1 MSAVRAGLIGLGRF
15 GRLHA
20 SILDSLAQVELA
32 AVCDLVP
39 DRVAAV
45 ADQYGVADA
54 YTLPEELLGNPDL
67 DCVFIATDEEHHAR
81 LALNA
86 VEAGKHVFVE
96 KPLAKS
102 YADGKRVVDAAAA
115 ADIYLQIGY
124 ILRFEA
130 RHVLLKEQIERGA
143 FGDLATIRCKR
154 NPSKAWFLAYGHKRH
169 PVFRTST
176 HDIDLCI
183 WYTQSECQR
192 VYAAHR
198 SMLGLE
204 NPDTCVALLQFANG
218 ALGIIETSWLVPDG
232 APATVGQNW
241 GQVGAI
247 DASLDIVGT
256 EQTAHLA
263 FAGPTFSLWTP
274 QMTRYPEL
282 TAWPPLHGETA
293 GALRAEVAHFVDCVV
308 QGRPSAIAS
317 AQDAVAGLRIA
328 EAIVASANAKQEVR
342 LAG

>member
-1 MSAVRAGLIGLGRF
+1 MSTIRAGLIGLGRF

-32 AVCDLVP
+32 AVCDIVP
-39 DRVAAV
+39 DRVEAV
-45 ADQYGVADA
+45 AARYGVPDA
-54 YTLPEELLGNPDL
+54 YAQPADLLSDPAL

-81 LALNA
+81 LALSA
-86 VEAGKHVFVE
+86 VEAKKHVFVE

-102 YADGKRVVDAAAA
+102 YADGKRVVDAADAA
-115 ADIYLQIGY
+115 GVYLQVGY

-130 RHVLLKEQIERGA
+130 RHALLKGQIQRGE

-176 HDIDLCI
+176 HDIDLCL
-183 WYTQSECQR
+183 WYTQSECER

-218 ALGIIETSWLVPDG
+218 TVGFIETSWLVPAG

-256 EQTAHLA
+256 EQTAHLE
-263 FAGPTFSLWTP
+263 FAGPTFSVWTP
-274 QMTRYPEL
+274 QMTHYPEL
-282 TAWPPLHGETA
+282 TAWPPLHGETV
-293 GALRAEVAHFVDCVV
+293 GALRAEVAHFVDCVLE
-308 QGRPSAIAS
+308 GTLSGIAS
-317 AQDAVAGLRIA
+317 AEDAVAGLKIA
-328 EAIVASANAKQEVR
+328 EAVVTSANAKQEIQ
-342 LAG
+342 LLT